1 MGLFSS
7 LFDGLFD
14 FDGYGSI
21 DDFEEIIG
29 MDMLFDDY
37 FDDDDEDD
45 DDDDDDDFDDDF

>member
-14 FDGYGSI
+14 FDGNGSI
-21 DDFEEIIG
+21 DDFEEITG

-45 DDDDDDDFDDDF
+45 DDDFDLDDDF